1 MQKKELFFIICPR
14 ATENIM
20 SNGRN
25 FSSSHRFS
33 RDSSQDT
40 SNSTTGAQSE
50 QGSSSS
56 SSFSSGWRRP
66 NSDSRPQA
74 SGGDGWGRPQH
85 APAAASGGW
94 GRPQHAPA
102 AVGGGWGSR
111 LSSTEASRQQHQ
123 PPQQAESEQEQPCQT
138 PAPAEEYSFD
148 SVRHAFKEKYVISSQ
163 DDLPVIEQ
171 YVQTYI
177 TANPLKYGQPIK
189 LAIERALLKI
199 HEELQSKLRKHIPEK
214 GSHPHALTMQEEF
227 VLNLKNTLSSYG
239 HTSPDHVSQFV
250 AEYMRRPLSEL
261 VLSDEIDKDTGY
273 PMCLRSSQA
282 CTDQH
287 MSHAIHTYFL
297 SLNLSLILRDNFGFV
312 DDKMPTQ
319 LFRQFPP
326 HIRNL
331 INHSKSDD
339 GQIVNCYLMI
349 YPPDNVAVKLR
360 KKLLESLITPS
371 QQSYSVHFVS
381 LTSKGLP
388 TTGDVCLVIPS
399 EIFTQTKS
407 EKEAFHERVRTQK
420 PVMSQYRTAGNR
432 GTILLG
438 MYEVLDWK
446 MHNMQHSFNGA
457 NMKLLMKNFCTI
469 LSSNYGTIPLVVED
483 EPQMT
488 VSKQLPEDTFFP
500 IHDDTS
506 SAGGGWGAA
515 AP

>member
-1 MQKKELFFIICPR
+1 
-14 ATENIM
+14 M
-20 SNGRN
+20 SYGHN
-25 FSSSHRFS
+25 FRSSSHRFS

-50 QGSSSS
+50 QGSSRS
-56 SSFSSGWRRP
+56 SSFSGGWGRP

-74 SGGDGWGRPQH
+74 SGG
-85 APAAASGGW
+85 GGW
-94 GRPQHAPA
+94 GRPQRPPA
-102 AVGGGWGSR
+102 AVGGGWG
-111 LSSTEASRQQHQ
+111 LASTEASSQK
-123 PPQQAESEQEQPCQT
+123 PQQPQQPALDQDSA
-138 PAPAEEYSFD
+138 APEERYTDKFVIHSFNNRYD
-148 SVRHAFKEKYVISSQ
+148 LSQ
-163 DDLPVIEQ
+163 DELPVLHEL
-171 YVQTYI
+171 VQAYI
-177 TANPLKYGQPIK
+177 TANPIRYGQLLK
-189 LAIERALLKI
+189 DAIERALFKI
-199 HEELQSKLRKHIPEK
+199 REHLLTKLGKTIPEK
-214 GSHPHALTMQEEF
+214 DSHPRAPTMKEEF
-227 VLNLKNTLSSYG
+227 VFKLRTTLSSYG
-239 HTSPDHVSQFV
+239 HTSPDCVNQFV
-250 AEYMRRPLSEL
+250 AEYMRKPLSDHVFL
-261 VLSDEIDKDTGY
+261 DEIDKDTGR
-273 PMCLRSSQA
+273 PMRLRSSQA

-287 MSHAIHTYFL
+287 MFHAIHTYFM
-297 SLNLSLILRDNFGFV
+297 SLDLPSILRDKFGFV
-312 DDKMPTQ
+312 DGKMPTQ
-319 LFRQFPP
+319 LFYQFPP

-331 INHSKSDD
+331 INHAKSDD

-349 YPPDNVAVKLR
+349 YPPGNGTLK

-407 EKEAFHERVRTQK
+407 EKDASHARVITQK

-446 MHNMQHSFNGA
+446 KHNMQCSSNGA
-457 NMKLLMKNFCTI
+457 NMKLPMKKFCTI